1 MRHDLYPAGVPRL
14 NHVAV
19 SLPAD
24 QLDQG
29 GRDAITDFYGEC
41 FGWTELDSETVDRKK
56 LILAIGHWD
65 QFLFLHAEDE
75 PMRSPRLDHFGVS
88 VGSLADLEATHARVA
103 ERATND
109 PAIDVIDLSVDDF
122 DVLKVHSF
130 YVRHLLPMMVEV
142 QYWEFP

>member
-1 MRHDLYPAGVPRL
+1 MRQDLYPAGVPRL

-24 QLDQG
+24 QLDEA
-29 GRDAITDFYGEC
+29 GRAAITDFYGEC
-41 FGWTELDSETVDRKK
+41 FGWTELDSETVDRTK

-65 QFLFLHAEDE
+65 QFLFIHAEDE

-88 VGSLADLEATHARVA
+88 VGALADREAPHARGA
-103 ERATND
+103 RRAQD
-109 PAIDVIDLSVDDF
+109 DSAIDVIDLSVDDF

>member
-1 MRHDLYPAGVPRL
+1 MRQDLYPAGVPRL

-24 QLDQG
+24 QLDEA
-29 GRDAITDFYGEC
+29 GRAAITDFYGEC
-41 FGWTELDSETVDRKK
+41 FGWTELDSETVDRTK

-65 QFLFLHAEDE
+65 QFLFIHAEDE

-103 ERATND
+103 RRAQD
-109 PAIDVIDLSVDDF
+109 DSAIDVIDLSVDDF

>member
-1 MRHDLYPAGVPRL
+1 MRQDLYPAGVPRL

-19 SLPAD
+19 SMPAD
-24 QLDQG
+24 RLDQA

-41 FGWTELDSETVDRKK
+41 FGWVELDSETVDRRK

-65 QFLFLHAEDE
+65 QFLFIHAEDE

-88 VGSLADLEATHARVA
+88 VGSIDDLEATHARVA
-103 ERATND
+103 ARAAND